1 MSVLPR
7 CHFLWPPLIWPIR
20 GRVVTALTNQRAGNS
35 AGPWSQIMARFKISR
50 LWWAECRAGA
60 QGDPRAHR
68 NNIRVNCNCK
78 SWPQC
83 HEWSE
88 QIKRLD
94 QNKNLLNCSH
104 CAHHFPLPLL
114 IVEQLEQYG
123 SICSTSSLYPFSPL
137 HSHQQA
143 PAHAD
148 CHGIETQPGILMP
161 NVRIMPWN
169 WNLIFSIYLC
179 SELFCLQIF
188 IQKFNSGSCY
198 KMRFSDRLVN
208 LKLCSDWLGE
218 PFKRHT
224 DTTHK
229 PLLNCLLSQLKT
241 MRFD

>member
-94 QNKNLLNCSH
+94 QNKNLLKLFSLRASFSSPPADCGAAGAVWVYLFH
-104 CAHHFPLPLL
+104 LLPL
-114 IVEQLEQYG
+114 
-123 SICSTSSLYPFSPL
+123 SIFSSPL
-137 HSHQQA
+137 SSTGAGPRRLSWHWNTARDSHA
-143 PAHAD
+143 KCENYA
-148 CHGIETQPGILMP
+148 
-161 NVRIMPWN
+161 
-169 WNLIFSIYLC
+169 
-179 SELFCLQIF
+179 
-188 IQKFNSGSCY
+188 
-198 KMRFSDRLVN
+198 
-208 LKLCSDWLGE
+208 LKLKSFL
-218 PFKRHT
+218 
-224 DTTHK
+224 
-229 PLLNCLLSQLKT
+229 
-241 MRFD
+241 